1 MSTRGGPRANLFER
15 LARAVRPLSLDD
27 VRASAERMDALEA
40 AAERSHRLVL
50 ALGIAPLAVEILL
63 RFTTGMPFFSGVM
76 FALVYARLADLAA
89 APRCSFRA
97 DMTAMKIWLAMNR
110 DVSALTLDEA
120 QASLPAINRSL
131 RRGAILE
138 AVAMPAA
145 ALVAAVALA
154 AMHFSGAPQ
163 IAAAPPV
170 MLLMVL
176 AGSAGFVGGAHSRLV
191 ARLTRES

>member
-1 MSTRGGPRANLFER
+1 MNLVER
-15 LARAVRPLSLDD
+15 LASAMRPLSLDD
-27 VRASAERMDALEA
+27 VRGSAERMDALEA

-76 FALVYARLADLAA
+76 FALVYARLADLSA

-110 DVSALTLDEA
+110 DVSPLTLDEA

-138 AVAMPAA
+138 AVAMPAS

-176 AGSAGFVGGAHSRLV
+176 AGSAGFVGSAHSRLV